1 VQIRW
6 FVLFL
11 SWQARIWEVNRGED
25 CDSQRDCAVL
35 DHWDRQ
41 NASRFHP
48 LHEDTRN
55 VTSGCTGSLG
65 LDVEEV

>member
-1 VQIRW
+1 M
-6 FVLFL
+6 LFL
-11 SWQARIWEVNRGED
+11 SWQPRIREVNRGED
-25 CDSQRDCAVL
+25 SDPKRDSTFL

-55 VTSGCTGSLG
+55 VMNCCAGSLG
-65 LDVEEV
+65 LDVEEVWVREL